1 MPASM
6 PAALMQQYQD
16 AGLDMMFSHACFE
29 DETVSV
35 EAGLMEMAD
44 RMRGDRWKVFEGQN
58 DNWLEEYR
66 LYHRDRDGRVVAEND
81 DAISASRYAM
91 MMRRHGRSAA
101 NDFFKPIDYGPD
113 RLVARF
119 NQFERI

>member
-1 MPASM
+1 M

-66 LYHRDRDGRVVAEND
+66 LDHRDRDGRVVAEND

-113 RLVARF
+113 RLV
-119 NQFERI
+119 